1 MLGNTKVRIRIF
13 PCVILNQRIPD
24 VKKFDLNN
32 FRNNINDT
40 IRYDF
45 VEDSCGESI
54 EINEF
59 KSLVIENG
67 LRMSKISIK
76 SFQFKNFQN
85 EKIFIHCQV
94 RNKILTSIA
103 YFYLRSVHVIQVLK
117 IAIQFVKTQL
127 ESEERIFSK
136 FRNFKSNH
144 LDQFGIKIISISTNS
159 NLRKNEHCIC

>member
-1 MLGNTKVRIRIF
+1 MLGNTKVRIRMF
-13 PCVILNQRIPD
+13 SCVFQHSI
-24 VKKFDLNN
+24 

-40 IRYDF
+40 VRYDF
-45 VEDSCGESI
+45 VEDSCGDRI

-94 RNKILTSIA
+94 QNKILTSVSH
-103 YFYLRSVHVIQVLK
+103 FNLRCVHVIQVLK

-127 ESEERIFSK
+127 ASEERISTK
-136 FRNFKSNH
+136 FRNFKSHH

-159 NLRKNEHCIC
+159 NFRKK